1 MLNTNKDRLIMTAVQ
16 GEVQSSTGRG
26 YRTTWNGRPKLSIGT
41 ASINYTVHV
50 GDSVAGWSE
59 ADHVEPDVT
68 FQGKETPDPSDC
80 SLAILAC
87 IGNEA
92 KIVSGEALG
101 GKGLYIGRHAGAD
114 DLVWFPR
121 QVVENLSL
129 GDKVQVKAWGVGLK
143 IMEHSNVKVNKVSPN
158 LLENMGI
165 TEKGEKLVVPVSKI
179 LPGWIMGAGIGYDPS
194 VETVDYDIQTTCP
207 ETNDEL
213 GLAELKLGDVI
224 AIMDHYD
231 AWGRGRYEGA
241 VTIGVIVHG
250 WSDLAGH
257 GPGVNPIMAALP
269 GELETKLDSKA
280 NIKNYLGIGD

>member
-1 MLNTNKDRLIMTAVQ
+1 M
-16 GEVQSSTGRG
+16 
-26 YRTTWNGRPKLSIGT
+26 
-41 ASINYTVHV
+41 
-50 GDSVAGWSE
+50 
-59 ADHVEPDVT
+59 
-68 FQGKETPDPSDC
+68 
-80 SLAILAC
+80 
-87 IGNEA
+87 
-92 KIVSGEALG
+92 
-101 GKGLYIGRHAGAD
+101 
-114 DLVWFPR
+114 VWFPR
-121 QVVENLSL
+121 QVVEKLSL

-143 IMEHSNVKVNKVSPN
+143 IMGHSNIKVNKVSPN

-165 TEKGEKLVVPVSKI
+165 TEKGEKLVVPVSKV

-207 ETNDEL
+207 ETNEEL
-213 GLAELKLGDVI
+213 GLDELKLGDVI

-231 AWGRGRYEGA
+231 AWGRGRYGGA

-269 GELETKLDSKA
+269 GELETMLDSKA